1 MALMLDIF
9 KQVLAPVKVVHVK
22 SYRQLCSIAR
32 ALDVIGDRWT
42 LLIVRELL
50 IGGTLR
56 FGEVQ
61 RGLPG
66 IATNLL
72 TQRLR
77 DLETNGIITR
87 ERAPGTSGAP
97 TYQLT
102 DRGLALDGV
111 LRELLRWG
119 APTVPDAPSDAVFQ
133 MHWLSQPAR
142 FLLKDHRPD
151 EPAIVIRFGTFDDGF
166 DLTASDGTVT
176 VNTCQR
182 NLSPS
187 AAVAGPGPV
196 LVGLLQG
203 AMPLSAAIAQGAH
216 VAGDA
221 AALTRVLPPP
231 PGPRQLVSPVS
242 TPNRPEQASRS

>member
-1 MALMLDIF
+1 M
-9 KQVLAPVKVVHVK
+9 K
-22 SYRQLCSIAR
+22 SYGQLCSIAR
-32 ALDVIGDRWT
+32 ALDVVGDRWT

-50 IGGTLR
+50 IGGALR
-56 FGEVQ
+56 FGELQ

-77 DLETNGIITR
+77 DLEANGVITR
-87 ERAPGTSGAP
+87 EPASDTPGAS

-102 DRGLALDGV
+102 DRGRALDGV

-119 APTVPDAPSDAVFQ
+119 APTVPDAPSDAIFQ

-142 FLLKDHRPD
+142 FLLKDHRPN
-151 EPAIVIRFGTFDDGF
+151 EKAIVIRFGIFDDGF
-166 DLTASDGTVT
+166 DLTAADGSVT
-176 VNTCQR
+176 VNPCQR
-182 NLSPS
+182 NVSPV
-187 AAVAGPGPV
+187 AAVTGPGPV
-196 LVGLLQG
+196 LVALLQG
-203 AMPLSAAIAQGAH
+203 AMPLPAAIAQGVH

-231 PGPRQLVSPVS
+231 PPAS
-242 TPNRPEQASRS
+242 TNVPDQYN